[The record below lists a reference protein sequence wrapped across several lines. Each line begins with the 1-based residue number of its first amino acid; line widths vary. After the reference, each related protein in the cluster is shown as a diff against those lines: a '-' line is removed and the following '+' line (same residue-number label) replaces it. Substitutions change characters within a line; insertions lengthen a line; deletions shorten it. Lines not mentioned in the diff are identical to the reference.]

1 MSCQG
6 IQRGVRLTFYY
17 RQQPEPVISYSSK
30 IISQNTYVFCFGMA
44 WQFQMIGSGNCS
56 AGTRSAAA

>member
-17 RQQPEPVISYSSK
+17 RQQPEPVIQARSSVK
-30 IISQNTYVFCFGMA
+30 IPMCFVLA